1 MALTAQVKDE
11 LARLSVD
18 RISCRKAEVSAT
30 LRFAGGLHIISG
42 RIVIEAELDTGIAA
56 RRLRQAIHEVYGH
69 TSEVIVISG
78 GGLRRGNRYVVR
90 VVKDGESLARQTG
103 LLDNRGR
110 PVRGLPSQVVSGG
123 IGEAEAAWRGAF
135 LAHGSLTEPG
145 RSAALEVTCPGPEA
159 ALALVGAARR
169 LGIPAKARE
178 VRGVDRVVI
187 RDGDAISG
195 LLARLGAHDSV
206 LEWENKRTRREVR
219 GTANRLAN
227 FDDANLRRSA
237 QIGIVEVGETV
248 GRAAYLT
255 SSALVL
261 PLEHRIVGT
270 EAGKQS
276 RDCVAIPDHDAIHA
290 AHLAR
295 LCGDSEPSRC
305 SHQRKRRLWTRRG
318 HLEARG
324 ASRFREGAM
333 REEGSAPSGHR
344 VLHR

>member
-11 LARLSVD
+11 LASLPVERTSW
-18 RISCRKAEVSAT
+18 RKAEVSAM

-42 RIVIEAELDTGIAA
+42 RIVIEAELDTGAAA
-56 RRLRQAIHEVYGH
+56 RRLRQFISQVYGH
-69 TSEVIVISG
+69 TSDVVVVSG
-78 GGLRRGNRYVVR
+78 GGLRRGTRYVVR

-110 PVRGLPSQVVSGG
+110 PVRGLPSQVVSAGV
-123 IGEAEAAWRGAF
+123 GEAEAAWRGAF

-187 RDGDAISG
+187 RDGDAIG
-195 LLARLGAHDSV
+195 AMLTRLGAHDAV
-206 LEWENKRTRREVR
+206 MVWEERRMRREVR

-237 QIGIVEVGETV
+237 
-248 GRAAYLT
+248 RAAVAAGARVERAFQILGDEVPDHLRE
-255 SSALVL
+255 AGMLR
-261 PLEHRIVGT
+261 LEHKQASLEELGQLADPPLTKDAVAGRIRRLLATADKRAEELGIPDT
-270 EAGKQS
+270 EAS
-276 RDCVAIPDHDAIHA
+276 LTPDMMD
-290 AHLAR
+290 
-295 LCGDSEPSRC
+295 
-305 SHQRKRRLWTRRG
+305 
-318 HLEARG
+318 
-324 ASRFREGAM
+324 
-333 REEGSAPSGHR
+333 
-344 VLHR
+344 V